1 MATER
6 PESKTAGNRRSAW
19 LARVFRAAW
28 LSIGLCAASAPL
40 AAQQA
45 TSGTVVDAVSRRPL
59 DNAFLTIEGTA
70 VRTATDLQ
78 GRFRFS
84 APPGPVRLLVTRL
97 GYRPVTVTVQ
107 SGATDVVIALEQ
119 AAVSLDEVIV
129 TGTPGGQQARALGN
143 AVDKLQVATVAEI
156 APAKD
161 LSGLLSGQVS
171 GVRIMRV
178 GGEVGSGG
186 NTRIRGVRSLSLP
199 ATPLIYVDG
208 VRVNNSDNEP
218 GVGFRAVNRPS
229 RINDL
234 NPEEIESI
242 EVIKGP
248 AAATLYGTEASNG
261 VIQIIT
267 KKGRQGR
274 PTVNLRVRQG
284 AAWLPDPFNLFPPT
298 YYKNRAGEIV
308 EFNVLKNDCE
318 MYGHCNWFVTGHLQA
333 YGAEMRGGSES
344 VQYYFSADWDRD
356 EGAVPYNWK
365 HRLSGRANLTYVPNP
380 QLTIDFSLGGIR
392 SKAQAAS
399 TQQPVTTAI
408 IWSCPSPG
416 CEKGSGTPNAI
427 DGPFRGYIAYLPE
440 IYEEDVEG
448 FEDVDRTIFS
458 LSAKHQPASWFTQ
471 RFTVGGDY
479 GLTKTSQL
487 FRATGRIGNI
497 FPNGRRDVW
506 HVRNTFVNLDYG
518 ATATLKPI
526 GDLSLATSAGAQ
538 FYRKAQ
544 EIASGRAD
552 VFPVKALETLS
563 SGALRISDEDF
574 LENRTFGVYVQ
585 EQISWKDRIFLTGA
599 LRGDDNSAFGKQF
612 DFVMYPKLSASWVL
626 TDEPFLSG
634 KPLISTLKLRAA
646 WGKAGQQPDVFAA
659 LRTYEPSVGPG
670 GVPTLTPGTIGND
683 SLKPEVGRELEAG
696 VDAGLFDERI
706 ALEFT
711 YFDQRTEDAIVAVPA
726 PPSLGF
732 PGSQFRNLAV
742 VSNRG
747 FELSLRG
754 AVLRSEKVDLAVDL
768 SISTNENKVVDLG
781 GLSPQVQNAVFGQFH
796 VPGFPVAGIFFKRVV
811 AADTVT
817 RAGRRVAI
825 NVMCEGGEV
834 VPGTNF
840 SRGGGAPVPCSQA
853 PRVYWGQPV
862 PSREGSL
869 SATLTLF
876 RNLQIYGLVDYV
888 GGHTLISGDIAAVHR
903 FFLNSRAILERKDP
917 ILLGYEALGGEGLWQ
932 TGVIDASFAKLRTL
946 TATYTLPSTWAQK
959 IGASRATLVA
969 SFENVATLWVAQ
981 RESFGHRQMDP
992 EVRWSVGGTTQGL
1005 SAYNQEGFPQLKR
1018 FVVSA
1023 RVTF

>member
-1 MATER
+1 MAGYLLELR
-6 PESKTAGNRRSAW
+6 PSGWRPMSKTA
-19 LARVFRAAW
+19 LFAAW
-28 LSIGLCAASAPL
+28 ASILLGLCSLPVPVI
-40 AAQQA
+40 AQQV
-45 TSGTVVDAVSRRPL
+45 TSGTVVDAVTRRPL
-59 DNAFLTIEGTA
+59 DNAFLTIEGTG
-70 VRTATDLQ
+70 VRTTTDLQ
-78 GRFRFS
+78 GRFRFT
-84 APPGPVRLLVTRL
+84 APPGTVRVLVTRL
-97 GYRPVTVTVQ
+97 GYRPVTLTVQ
-107 SGATDVVIALEQ
+107 SGATEVVVALQQ
-119 AAVSLDEVIV
+119 AAVSLDEVVV
-129 TGTPGGQQARALGN
+129 TGTPGAQQARALGN
-143 AVDKLQVATVAEI
+143 AVDKLEVASVAEI
-156 APAKD
+156 APAAD
-161 LSGLLSGQVS
+161 LSELLSGQVP

-199 ATPLIYVDG
+199 ATPLVYVDG
-208 VRVNNSDNEP
+208 VRVNNADNEP

-298 YYKNRAGEIV
+298 YYKNKAGEIV
-308 EFNVLKNDCE
+308 EFNVLKTDCE
-318 MYGHCNWFVTGHLQA
+318 EYGNCNWFVTGHLQS

-365 HRLSGRANLTYVPNP
+365 HRLSGRANLTYVPN
-380 QLTIDFSLGGIR
+380 QALTIDFSLGGIR

-458 LSAKHQPASWFTQ
+458 LSARHEPFAWLNQ
-471 RFTVGGDY
+471 RLTVGGDY

-506 HVRNTFVNLDYG
+506 HVRNTFVNVDYG
-518 ATATLKPI
+518 ATATVRPI
-526 GDLSLATSAGAQ
+526 GHLSLATSAGVQ

-544 EIASGRAD
+544 EIVSGRAD

-574 LENRTFGVYVQ
+574 VENKTFGAYVQ
-585 EQISWKDRIFLTGA
+585 EQLSWKDRIFLTGA
-599 LRGDDNSAFGKQF
+599 LRGDDNSAFGRQF
-612 DFVMYPKLSASWVL
+612 DFVMYPKLSASWVV
-626 TDEPFLSG
+626 TDEPFLSDN
-634 KPLISTLKLRAA
+634 PLISTLKLRAA

-670 GVPTLTPGTIGND
+670 GAPTLTPGTIGND
-683 SLKPEVGRELEAG
+683 SLKPEVGRELEVG
-696 VDAGLFDERI
+696 FDAGLLNERI
-706 ALEFT
+706 GLEFT
-711 YFDQRTEDAIVAVPA
+711 YFDQRTEDAIVSVPA
-726 PPSLGF
+726 LPSLGF
-732 PGSQFRNLAV
+732 PGSQFRNLGV
-742 VSNRG
+742 VSNKG
-747 FELSLRG
+747 FEVNLR
-754 AVLRSEKVDLAVDL
+754 ARVLRSANIDLDINLAL
-768 SISTNENKVVDLG
+768 STNSNKVVDLG
-781 GLSPQVQNAVFGQFH
+781 GLDPLVQDATSGQYH
-796 VPGFPVAGIFFKRVV
+796 VPEFPLAGIFFKRVV

-817 RAGRRVAI
+817 QAGRRVAT

-840 SRGGGAPVPCSQA
+840 SRGGGAPVPCAQA
-853 PRVYWGQPV
+853 PFVYWGQPV
-862 PSREGSL
+862 PTREGSV

-876 RNLQIYGLVDYV
+876 QNLQLFGLVDYV
-888 GGHTLISGDIAAVHR
+888 DGHKLISGDLAAVHR
-903 FFLNSRAILERKDP
+903 FFLNSKAILERKDP
-917 ILLGYEALGGEGLWQ
+917 ILLGYEALGGLGLWQ
-932 TGVIDASFAKLRTL
+932 PGIIDGGFAKLRTVTL
-946 TATYTLPSTWAQK
+946 SYTLPSTWAQK
-959 IGASRATLVA
+959 IRASRASLIA
-969 SFENVATLWVAQ
+969 SFENLATLWVAQ

-1018 FVVSA
+1018 FTVSA